1 MINSQMKLYNYSTFG
16 AMDAYGQPALS
27 EEPVGQVKIAINT
40 SNITTADNIKYKDAT
55 YIGLTMDKAIS
66 DSWVIDLGA
75 EKLKVLYVN
84 PMGRYKQV
92 FLKEI

>member
-1 MINSQMKLYNYSTFG
+1 MKIYNYSTFG
-16 AMDAYGQPALS
+16 VLDEYGQQTLS
-27 EEPVGQVKIAINT
+27 QEPVGQVKMAINT
-40 SNITTADNIKYKDAT
+40 SNLSTADNIKYKDAT
-55 YIGLTMDKAIS
+55 YIGLTMDKAIN
-66 DSWVIDLGA
+66 DSWVINLGE

>member
-1 MINSQMKLYNYSTFG
+1 MINSQMKTYNYFTFG
-16 AMDAYGQPALS
+16 ARDAYGQQTLS
-27 EEPVGQVKIAINT
+27 TDPVGQVKIAINT
-40 SNITTADNIKYKDAT
+40 SNISTTDNINYKDAT
-55 YIGLTMDKAIS
+55 YIGLTMNKTIS
-66 DSWVIDLGA
+66 DSWVIDLGE